1 MGAPWQQ
8 SDTDVHGGDAAGT
21 GPHYSFALIGLTIGM
36 FSTRKLF
43 RVWSGEINEGVRR
56 DRYDYPR
63 SHLVF
68 CVVSMIVMSFA
79 AFVLTG

>member
-1 MGAPWQQ
+1 
-8 SDTDVHGGDAAGT
+8 
-21 GPHYSFALIGLTIGM
+21 M

-43 RVWSGEINEGVRR
+43 RVWSGESNEGVRR

-68 CVVSMIVMSFA
+68 CVVSVIVMSFA